1 MSFKKTVTFTANVSD
16 YTDGTV
22 SARVQAENKILGDL
36 VIFILSHNLGIS
48 IQEKCEIGSAKWAG
62 NPFYCSTTGATSDVS
77 NNSMAGDFYFLGKG
91 ITKKCLGLSVDN
103 HNLYIALTDTSTHDL
118 TFSGS
123 HSNNYAR
130 IPCAML
136 RKLRQSS
143 YEDNRQNTRSSV
155 TFWNFQTNTDA
166 LSLSISYWKKD
177 NILVIRSNG
186 WNVVISKDPNTVL
199 INGTEHFRATHFSLD
214 DDFLI
219 SQDTYSY
226 VSSANLNYTSNTAL
240 EYAMSYNP
248 FFANASNQTMW
259 YTITQEDYS
268 ATCILCHLIGTA
280 RTKYSALTDW
290 VDTNSNGLAANGNM
304 PTVGPLMFPRIANN
318 ELYIK
323 KFYVPMTYPAIAS
336 PIKIGYTPGK
346 LNAENVYSLNG
357 KNYVCLNNGVIGL
370 FVEVEDQG
378 D

>member
-16 YTDGTV
+16 YTTGTV

-36 VIFILSHNLGIS
+36 VTFILSHNLGIS
-48 IQEKCEIGSAKWAG
+48 IREKVEIGSSKWAG
-62 NPFYCSTTGATSDVS
+62 EPFYCSTSGATADVN

-123 HSNNYAR
+123 RSSNYAR
-130 IPCAML
+130 IPCAQL
-136 RKLRQSS
+136 RYLKIGSFLT
-143 YEDNRQNTRSSV
+143 NRLNTRSSIP
-155 TFWNFQTNTDA
+155 FIYFPTNTDA
-166 LSLSISYWKKD
+166 LSLTVTYWKKD
-177 NILVIRSNG
+177 NILVIRFNG

-199 INGTEHFRATHFSLD
+199 INGTGHYRATHFSLD

-226 VSSANLNYTSNTAL
+226 SSSANQNYTSNTAL

-248 FFANASNQTMW
+248 FFVSAVNQTIW
-259 YTITQEDYS
+259 YSTTQEEYAPTS
-268 ATCILCHLIGTA
+268 ILCHMIGSA
-280 RTKYSALTDW
+280 RTVYAQFDNW
-290 VDTNSNGLAANGNM
+290 VDTNSNGLAANGSM

-357 KNYVCLNNGVIGL
+357 KKYVCLNNGVIGL

>member
-36 VIFILSHNLGIS
+36 VTFILSHNLGIS
-48 IQEKCEIGSAKWAG
+48 IQEKVEIGSAKWAG
-62 NPFYCSTTGATSDVS
+62 EPFFCSTSGATSDVN
-77 NNSMAGDFYFLGKG
+77 NNSMAGDFYCLGRG
-91 ITKKCLGLSVDN
+91 ITKKCLGVSLDN
-103 HNLYIALTDTSTHDL
+103 HYIYISLTDTPTHDL
-118 TFSGS
+118 TFPGDLGT
-123 HSNNYAR
+123 YGR
-130 IPCAML
+130 VPCTMM
-136 RKLRQSS
+136 RKLKQSS
-143 YEDNRQNTRSSV
+143 YEANRQNTRSSV
-155 TFWNFQTNTDA
+155 IFWNFPTNTDA

-177 NILVIRSNG
+177 NILVMRSND
-186 WNVVISKDPNTVL
+186 WNIVISKDPNTVL
-199 INGTEHFRATHFSLD
+199 ISGTEHYRATHFSLD

-219 SQDTYSY
+219 SRDTYSY
-226 VSSANLNYTSNTAL
+226 GSSANLDYTGNTARG
-240 EYAMSYNP
+240 YAMSYNP
-248 FFANASNQTMW
+248 FVVKTNQAMW
-259 YTITQEDYS
+259 YSITYENYS
-268 ATCILCHLIGTA
+268 PTSVLCHLIGTA
-280 RTKYSALTDW
+280 RTIYSSISSW
-290 VDTNSNGLAANGNM
+290 VDTDSNGLAASGSM

-323 KFYVPMTYPAIAS
+323 KFYVPMTYPAVAS

>member
-1 MSFKKTVTFTANVSD
+1 MSFKKTVTFTASVSD

-36 VIFILSHNLGIS
+36 VAFILSHNLGIS

-62 NPFYCSTTGATSDVS
+62 NPFYCSTTGATTDVN
-77 NNSMAGDFYFLGKG
+77 NNSMAGDFYFLGRG

-103 HNLYIALTDTSTHDL
+103 HYLYIALTDTPTHDL
-118 TFSGS
+118 TFPGNLG
-123 HSNNYAR
+123 HYAR
-130 IPCAML
+130 VPCAQM
-136 RKLRQSS
+136 RQLKNSN
-143 YEDNRQNTRSSV
+143 YDLNRYSTRSSLE
-155 TFWNFQTNTDA
+155 FFLFPTNADE
-166 LSLSISYWKKD
+166 LSLTISYWKKD

-186 WNVVISKDPNTVL
+186 WNVVISRDPYTVL
-199 INGTEHFRATHFSLD
+199 LNGTNHYRATHFSLD
-214 DDFLI
+214 DDFLV
-219 SQDTYSY
+219 SLASYSY
-226 VSSANLNYTSNTAL
+226 NASNVSYSSNVNLG
-240 EYAMSYNP
+240 YAMSYNP
-248 FFANASNQTMW
+248 FFVKAQNISMW
-259 YTITQEDYS
+259 SSLTS
-268 ATCILCHLIGTA
+268 ATISTTSILCHMIGTA
-280 RTKYSALTDW
+280 RTVYSYLDTW
-290 VDTNSNGLAANGNM
+290 VDTDGNGLAADGNM
-304 PTVGPLMFPRIANN
+304 PTVGPLMLPRIANN

-336 PIKIGYTPGK
+336 PVKIGYTPGK

>member
-36 VIFILSHNLGIS
+36 VTFILSHNLGIS
-48 IQEKCEIGSAKWAG
+48 IQEKCEIGSSKWAG
-62 NPFYCSTTGATSDVS
+62 EPFYCSTSGATTDVN
-77 NNSMAGDFYFLGKG
+77 NNSMAGDFYCLGRG
-91 ITKKCLGLSVDN
+91 ITKKCLGVSLDN
-103 HNLYIALTDTSTHDL
+103 HYIYISLTDTPTHDL
-118 TFSGS
+118 TFPG
-123 HSNNYAR
+123 NLGNYGR
-130 IPCAML
+130 VPCAQMRYL
-136 RKLRQSS
+136 KTAS
-143 YEDNRQNTRSSV
+143 YRTNRSNSRSNVS
-155 TFWNFQTNTDA
+155 FFQFPTNDDA
-166 LSLSISYWKKD
+166 LALTVKFWKKD
-177 NILVIRSNG
+177 NTFVIRSNEY
-186 WNVVISKDPNTVL
+186 NVVISKDPYTVL
-199 INGTEHFRATHFSLD
+199 LCGTDHYRGVHFSLD

-219 SQDTYSY
+219 SLATYSFNASN
-226 VSSANLNYTSNTAL
+226 SSYASNVAL
-240 EYAMSYNP
+240 GYAMSYSP
-248 FFANASNQTMW
+248 FFVKERNNSVWNS
-259 YTITQEDYS
+259 ITGES
-268 ATCILCHLIGTA
+268 SSSTGILCHMIGSA
-280 RTKYSALTDW
+280 RTTYSEYDDL
-290 VDTNSNGLAANGNM
+290 VDTDSNGLAASGSM

-336 PIKIGYTPGK
+336 PVKIGYTPGK

>member
-36 VIFILSHNLGIS
+36 VTFILAQNLGIS

-62 NPFYCSTTGATSDVS
+62 NPFYCSTSGATADVN
-77 NNSMAGDFYFLGKG
+77 NNSMAGDFYFLGRG

-103 HNLYIALTDTSTHDL
+103 HYLYIALTDTPTHDL
-118 TFSGS
+118 SFPG
-123 HSNNYAR
+123 NLGNFGR
-130 IPCAML
+130 IPCAQM
-136 RKLRQSS
+136 RQLKSS
-143 YEDNRQNTRSSV
+143 TYDSNRYSTRSSLE
-155 TFWNFQTNTDA
+155 FFLFPTNADA
-166 LSLSISYWKKD
+166 LSLTISFWKKD
-177 NILVIRSNG
+177 NILVIRSYG
-186 WNVVISKDPNTVL
+186 WNLVISKDPYTVL
-199 INGTEHFRATHFSLD
+199 LSGTSHYRATHYSLD
-214 DDFLI
+214 DDFLVSLASYSFNANNI
-219 SQDTYSY
+219 SYSSN
-226 VSSANLNYTSNTAL
+226 VSLG
-240 EYAMSYNP
+240 YAMSYSP
-248 FFANASNQTMW
+248 FFVKKSNSSMW
-259 YTITQEDYS
+259 DSLTAESSSSTS
-268 ATCILCHLIGTA
+268 ILCHLIGTA
-280 RTKYSALTDW
+280 RTIYPKLSDW
-290 VDTNSNGLAANGNM
+290 VDTDSNGLAADGNM

-323 KFYVPMTYPAIAS
+323 KFYVPMTYPAVAS
-336 PIKIGYTPGK
+336 PLKIGYTPGK

>member
-36 VIFILSHNLGIS
+36 VAFILSHNLGIS
-48 IQEKCEIGSAKWAG
+48 IQEKVEIGSSKWAG
-62 NPFYCSTTGATSDVS
+62 DPLWCSSSGATSDVN
-77 NNSMAGDFYFLGKG
+77 NNSLAGDFYFLGRG

-103 HNLYIALTDTSTHDL
+103 HYLYIAMTDTPTHDL
-118 TFSGS
+118 TFPG
-123 HSNNYAR
+123 NLGNYGR
-130 IPCAML
+130 VPCAQMRHL
-136 RKLRQSS
+136 KTAS
-143 YEDNRQNTRSSV
+143 YRNNRSDLRSSV
-155 TFWNFQTNTDA
+155 PFFQFPTNADA
-166 LSLSISYWKKD
+166 LSLTVKFWKKD
-177 NILVIRSNG
+177 NTLVIRSNEY
-186 WNVVISKDPNTVL
+186 NVTISKDPYTVL
-199 INGTEHFRATHFSLD
+199 LCGTDHYRATHFSLD

-219 SQDTYSY
+219 SLASYRFNESNSNYSDN
-226 VSSANLNYTSNTAL
+226 VSLG
-240 EYAMSYNP
+240 YAMSYSP
-248 FFANASNQTMW
+248 FFVKSSSVSMWQSIAS
-259 YTITQEDYS
+259 ESSS
-268 ATCILCHLIGTA
+268 ATSILCHVIGTA
-280 RTKYSALTDW
+280 RTVFAYFGTW
-290 VDTNSNGLAANGNM
+290 VDTNSNGLAVNGNM

-323 KFYVPMTYPAIAS
+323 KFYVPMTYPAVAS

-357 KNYVCLNNGVIGL
+357 KNYVCLNNGVVGL

>member
-36 VIFILSHNLGIS
+36 VTFILSHNLGIS
-48 IQEKCEIGSAKWAG
+48 IQEKVEIGSSKWTG
-62 NPFYCSTTGATSDVS
+62 NPFYCSTSGATSDVN
-77 NNSMAGDFYFLGKG
+77 NNSMAGDFYCLGRG
-91 ITKKCLGLSVDN
+91 MTKKCLGLSVDN
-103 HNLYIALTDTSTHDL
+103 HNLYIALTDTPTHDL
-118 TFSGS
+118 TFPGDLD
-123 HSNNYAR
+123 NFGR
-130 IPCAML
+130 VPCVMM
-136 RKLRQSS
+136 RKLKQSS
-143 YEDNRQNTRSSV
+143 YEYNRENTRSSV
-155 TFWNFQTNTDA
+155 PFWNFPTNTDA
-166 LSLSISYWKKD
+166 LSLTVTYWKKD
-177 NILVIRSNG
+177 NILVIRSDG

-199 INGTEHFRATHFSLD
+199 INETRHYRATHFSLD

-219 SQDTYSY
+219 SRDTYSY
-226 VSSANLNYTSNTAL
+226 GSSANLDYTRNTARG
-240 EYAMSYNP
+240 YAMSYNP
-248 FFANASNQTMW
+248 FVVKTNQAMW
-259 YTITQEDYS
+259 YSISYDNYAPTS
-268 ATCILCHLIGTA
+268 VLCHLIGTA
-280 RTKYSALTDW
+280 RTIYSSISSW
-290 VDTNSNGLAANGNM
+290 VDTDSNGLAASGNM

-323 KFYVPMTYPAIAS
+323 KFYVPMTYPAVAS

-370 FVEVEDQG
+370 FVEVGDQG

>member
-226 VSSANLNYTSNTAL
+226 GSSANLNYTSNTAL

-259 YTITQEDYS
+259 YTITEENYS

-290 VDTNSNGLAANGNM
+290 VDTNSNGLASDENM

>member
-36 VIFILSHNLGIS
+36 VTFILSHNLGIS
-48 IQEKCEIGSAKWAG
+48 IQEKVEIGSTKWVG
-62 NPFYCSTTGATSDVS
+62 DPFYCSSSGATSDVN
-77 NNSMAGDFYFLGKG
+77 NNSMAGDFYFLGRG

-103 HNLYIALTDTSTHDL
+103 HRLYIALTDTPTHDL
-118 TFSGS
+118 TFPG
-123 HSNNYAR
+123 NLGNYAR
-130 IPCAML
+130 VPCAQMRNL
-136 RKLRQSS
+136 KNSS
-143 YEDNRQNTRSSV
+143 NDTNRYNTRSSLE
-155 TFWNFQTNTDA
+155 FFLFPTNADA
-166 LSLSISYWKKD
+166 LSLTIAYWKKD

-199 INGTEHFRATHFSLD
+199 INGTGHFRATHFSLD

-226 VSSANLNYTSNTAL
+226 GSSANLNYTSNTAL
-240 EYAMSYNP
+240 GYAMSYNP
-248 FFANASNQTMW
+248 FFAKSTNQTMW
-259 YTITQEDYS
+259 YTITQENYS

-290 VDTNSNGLAANGNM
+290 VDTDSNGLAASGNM